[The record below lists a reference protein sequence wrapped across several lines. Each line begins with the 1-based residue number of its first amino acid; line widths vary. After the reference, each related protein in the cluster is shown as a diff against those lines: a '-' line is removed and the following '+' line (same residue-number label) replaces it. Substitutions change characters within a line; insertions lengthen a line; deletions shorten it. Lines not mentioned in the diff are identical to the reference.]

1 MSAGEPV
8 LDADHAAFIQGG
20 VSVVV
25 AARDAGLVPRVSR
38 AIGCRVSEDRQ
49 RVTVYLTAFQAAS
62 LLAAIRVE
70 GAIAVAFN
78 QPSTHRAYQLKG
90 ADASVVALDR
100 ADVERVRRYV
110 DAFCTD
116 IALLGFAAA
125 YGRALLWFDPAELT
139 GVAFTPTAAFMQTP
153 GPRAGERVGS

>member
-62 LLAAIRVE
+62 LLAAIRAE

-100 ADVERVRRYV
+100 ADVERARRYV

>member
-1 MSAGEPV
+1 MSGGEPV
-8 LDADHAAFIQGG
+8 LDAEHAAFIQGG

-25 AARDAGLVPRVSR
+25 AARDARLVPRVCR
-38 AIGCRVSEDRQ
+38 AIGCRVSADRR

-62 LLAAIRVE
+62 VLAAIRAE

-100 ADVERVRRYV
+100 VDVEQARRYV

-116 IALLGFAAA
+116 IALLGYAAA

-139 GVAFTPTAAFMQTP
+139 GVAFTPNAAFTQTP
-153 GPRAGERVGS
+153 GPRAGERIGS